1 MGTSVALPFAQLPV
15 PAHIQQAIDA
25 GVENIGDKNTVNQ
38 LSFRG
43 KVWRQ
48 VIDGEEQ
55 ALVNKDDEP
64 VSTVHV
70 VVLNHNKAR
79 SRSFYEGAYEEGK
92 SKPPA
97 CWSNDGEV
105 PDSDVKEPVSP
116 SCASCPNAVKG
127 SKITPNGK
135 ETTACSVYK
144 RLAVVPLSNLEC
156 PPLLL
161 RLAQTSMW
169 DKNNEENE
177 KKGYYAWDQY
187 LDMLRN
193 RGAKHT
199 GYVATKIRFD
209 SRMAYPKLVFAAS
222 RWLSDEE
229 LETVKPLFESA
240 ETLALLNA
248 SEIAAATRKP
258 ATKADDTDDEEA
270 PPAAKPGKPKK
281 AALPPVEEPEA
292 EDEEEAAPPP
302 PPKKGTKKAAPP
314 PVEEEEPEAEDEEE
328 AAPPPPPKKGA
339 KKAAPPPVEE
349 DEPEVEDDEEAAP
362 PPPPKKGSKGVDM
375 AAVKARV
382 PERVVVGKAAPAKKG
397 NDGLADLV
405 EEFDD

>member
-1 MGTSVALPFAQLPV
+1 MATSAIIPFAQLPV

-248 SEIAAATRKP
+248 SEIAAAARKP
-258 ATKADDTDDEEA
+258 ATPKDDEPEEEEA
-270 PPAAKPGKPKK
+270 PAPAVKPGKP
-281 AALPPVEEPEA
+281 
-292 EDEEEAAPPP
+292 
-302 PPKKGTKKAAPP
+302 KKAAPP
-314 PVEEEEPEAEDEEE
+314 PVEEEEPDADEEE
-328 AAPPPPPKKGA
+328 EAPPPPPKKGA
-339 KKAAPPPVEE
+339 A
-349 DEPEVEDDEEAAP
+349 
-362 PPPPKKGSKGVDM
+362 KGVDM